1 MMQDVTLE
9 ISENYL
15 NFMLLKVNI
24 LAVTLKKQKNYNMQH
39 KLNKTSA
46 VSYYF
51 SSWHFIYFDED
62 FFYYKY
68 MIGCSN
74 L

>member
-24 LAVTLKKQKNYNMQH
+24 LAVTLKNKRITTCS

>member
-1 MMQDVTLE
+1 
-9 ISENYL
+9 
-15 NFMLLKVNI
+15 
-24 LAVTLKKQKNYNMQH
+24 MQH

-62 FFYYKY
+62 FFLLQIYDWLFKFIAFKVGY
-68 MIGCSN
+68 MTTM
-74 L
+74 